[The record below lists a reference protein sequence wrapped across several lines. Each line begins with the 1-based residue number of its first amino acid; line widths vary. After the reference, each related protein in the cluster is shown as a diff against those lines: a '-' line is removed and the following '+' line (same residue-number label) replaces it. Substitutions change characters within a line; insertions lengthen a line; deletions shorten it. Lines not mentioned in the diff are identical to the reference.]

1 MDNPKKLSE
10 SGASQPPDPD
20 AGQGFGATGI
30 FAAMSE
36 PESPNPP
43 SMGIEPWPELEKAQ
57 KPEPP
62 VRGQEMGAT
71 ALVEPVVHRVVLPQ
85 GNDAPSND
93 LIDRIRNAA
102 AEREPDQAK
111 APLIGAQGSQP
122 AMRNAAPGAEGGDA
136 GFTQLLRSMGLESQA
151 PQAPAKPAPAMAP
164 QRSASTDGF
173 TAMLSAFKSPAG
185 TMPAG
190 ATPAGSVSAA
200 DQHSGAG
207 FAPAPA
213 ASEPRPA
220 EPQSQDRPGF
230 TQQFSGAVGESR
242 TFRAVPGQSA
252 TPPPVAPPPAS
263 RPNPPAPPASQ
274 PGEFTRLF
282 NSMSGAAS
290 EPPANRSTP
299 SPAPAAEPGA
309 FTQLFNS
316 FGGAA
321 SGPSELQ
328 ASRSTPGPAPAA
340 QPGGFTRMFQS
351 AAPSTPAGSGFHED
365 LKPQADTGR
374 FDMSQFAAPQTPS
387 IHEPVVRRQ
396 TEDLPFA
403 DVAQSGPRDSVTQL
417 LRRLDSP
424 APTPASQPT
433 APPPPPPVNP
443 ASRAG
448 SGGLTDIFASLDQSA
463 DSGANTGAPADRPAY
478 QVPQAAGGPPPWTG
492 ASAATEMNQRPTPA
506 APTPPASS
514 GPSEFTRIL
523 DASRIREMAL
533 RGEQGVSAPS
543 VSAAPAPA
551 PAASA
556 MPAAP
561 QMQVPG
567 YPMPAAPHLGAM
579 PGAAPGAH
587 PGGVPPR
594 MPGYP
599 MSPGA
604 HAGAMPAAGAGMPH
618 IPGAHVPAIAAP
630 AVPKPPAVAPPP
642 GGMGKLQ
649 QYVPLLLILIIF
661 LLVGVLVTV
670 VFLLK
675 H

>member
-263 RPNPPAPPASQ
+263 RPNPPAPASQ
-274 PGEFTRLF
+274 PAWRIY
-282 NSMSGAAS
+282 
-290 EPPANRSTP
+290 PP
-299 SPAPAAEPGA
+299 
-309 FTQLFNS
+309 FQLDEWC
-316 FGGAA
+316 G
-321 SGPSELQ
+321 
-328 ASRSTPGPAPAA
+328 
-340 QPGGFTRMFQS
+340 
-351 AAPSTPAGSGFHED
+351 
-365 LKPQADTGR
+365 
-374 FDMSQFAAPQTPS
+374 
-387 IHEPVVRRQ
+387 
-396 TEDLPFA
+396 
-403 DVAQSGPRDSVTQL
+403 
-417 LRRLDSP
+417 LR
-424 APTPASQPT
+424 TASQPQHAEPRSRRRTGRIYPTLQLLWRRGLRTFRT
-433 APPPPPPVNP
+433 ASQPEHTWPGSCGTTGRIHPDVSIGRSVNTRRLGIP
-443 ASRAG
+443 RRFEASGRHWQ
-448 SGGLTDIFASLDQSA
+448 I
-463 DSGANTGAPADRPAY
+463 
-478 QVPQAAGGPPPWTG
+478 
-492 ASAATEMNQRPTPA
+492 
-506 APTPPASS
+506 
-514 GPSEFTRIL
+514 
-523 DASRIREMAL
+523 
-533 RGEQGVSAPS
+533 
-543 VSAAPAPA
+543 
-551 PAASA
+551 
-556 MPAAP
+556 
-561 QMQVPG
+561 
-567 YPMPAAPHLGAM
+567 
-579 PGAAPGAH
+579 
-587 PGGVPPR
+587 
-594 MPGYP
+594 
-599 MSPGA
+599 
-604 HAGAMPAAGAGMPH
+604 
-618 IPGAHVPAIAAP
+618 
-630 AVPKPPAVAPPP
+630 
-642 GGMGKLQ
+642 
-649 QYVPLLLILIIF
+649 
-661 LLVGVLVTV
+661 
-670 VFLLK
+670 
-675 H
+675 